1 MSNKLLGGIFVLA
14 VLSSAIP
21 KFMGYQGFSVI
32 TPPQEDK
39 AVEIPAA
46 KQGDAPD
53 APRQI
58 NDNVVAFNTQDKSL
72 KAAKDQGRKTLPRF
86 LKMLA
91 DGNAGTYS
99 VKFPLTQNGAT
110 EHIWLQVDDYQ
121 NDTFAGRLADVPVN
135 GTKYKMGDV
144 LTIAKSDVE
153 DWMIRDGD
161 AIWGA
166 YTARVAVAS
175 MPEDQAKQ
183 LQAMFRD

>member
-14 VLSSAIP
+14 VLSSAVP
-21 KFMGYQGFSVI
+21 SLMGHRGTAQR
-32 TPPQEDK
+32 EDK

-46 KQGDAPD
+46 KLGASPS
-53 APRQI
+53 APRVV

-72 KAAKDQGRKTLPRF
+72 KAAKEYGRKTLPRF
-86 LKMLA
+86 LKKLA
-91 DGNAGTYS
+91 NGDAGTYS
-99 VKFPLTQNGAT
+99 VKFPLKQNGAT

-121 NDTFAGRLADVPVN
+121 NYTFAGRLADVPVN
-135 GTKYKMGDV
+135 GTKYQMGDV
-144 LTIAKSDVE
+144 MTVAKADVE

-175 MPEDQAKQ
+175 MPEDQAKA

>member
-1 MSNKLLGGIFVLA
+1 MSNKFLGGIFVLA

-21 KFMGYQGFSVI
+21 KFMGHTGVA
-32 TPPQEDK
+32 PREDK

-46 KQGDAPD
+46 KPG
-53 APRQI
+53 
-58 NDNVVAFNTQDKSL
+58 
-72 KAAKDQGRKTLPRF
+72 AKDHGRKTLPRF

-91 DGNAGTYS
+91 DGNSGTYS

-144 LTIAKSDVE
+144 LTVAKSDVE

-175 MPEDQAKQ
+175 LPEDQAKAM
-183 LQAMFRD
+183 QAMFRD

>member
-14 VLSSAIP
+14 VLASAIP
-21 KFMGYQGFSVI
+21 KFMGHNGVA
-32 TPPQEDK
+32 PREDK

-46 KQGDAPD
+46 KLGASPS

-58 NDNVVAFNTQDKSL
+58 DDNVVAFRTTDKSMND
-72 KAAKDQGRKTLPRF
+72 AKDHGRKTLPRF

-91 DGNAGTYS
+91 NGDAGTYS

-110 EHIWLQVDDYQ
+110 EHIWLQIDDYQ

-144 LTIAKSDVE
+144 MTVAKADVE

-175 MPEDQAKQ
+175 LPEDQAKAM
-183 LQAMFRD
+183 QAMFRD

>member
-1 MSNKLLGGIFVLA
+1 MSSKFLGGIFVLA

-21 KFMGYQGFSVI
+21 KLMGHTGAA
-32 TPPQEDK
+32 PREDK

-46 KQGDAPD
+46 KPGASPS

-58 NDNVVAFNTQDKSL
+58 NDNVVAFNTQDKSMN
-72 KAAKDQGRKTLPRF
+72 AAKAHGRKTLPRF

-99 VKFPLTQNGAT
+99 VKFPLMQNGAT

-144 LTIAKSDVE
+144 LTVAKSDVE

>member
-1 MSNKLLGGIFVLA
+1 MSNKFLGGIFVLA

-21 KFMGYQGFSVI
+21 KLMGHTGI
-32 TPPQEDK
+32 APREDK

-46 KQGDAPD
+46 KPGDAPG
-53 APRQI
+53 APRQV
-58 NDNVVAFNTQDKSL
+58 NDNVVAFNTQDKSMN
-72 KAAKDQGRKTLPRF
+72 AAKEYGRKTLPRF

-91 DGNAGTYS
+91 NGDAGTYS

-110 EHIWLQVDDYQ
+110 EHIWLQVDDCQ

-135 GTKYKMGDV
+135 GTKYRMGDV
-144 LTIAKSDVE
+144 MTVAKSDVE

-175 MPEDQAKQ
+175 LPEDQAKAM
-183 LQAMFRD
+183 QAMFRD